1 MAFNLRA
8 IGTALASL
16 ALVCGVSAAQ
26 AETTAAP
33 ASDPISDGAA
43 IYATFQS
50 DVSDVRERPLASASD
65 IETVLTNLGGQN
77 PDKLSSGWLA
87 YSAMITAQDPE
98 YRASIRDIASFYGEE
113 SLRLGLRNDVR
124 YARTLDGG
132 TDAVTAA
139 LGATEADSRRLSGAG
154 AYVKEQ
160 AYSLQ
165 GTSWAKARVPDTD
178 ALING
183 MRTMAISGRPVRSE
197 ITRAFGQSDIDAVL
211 RNAAGNSTDS
221 LWDGLTEAA
230 GAVKF
235 PDLSLGYAGRDTRI
249 RAGKE
254 PVADKIATLAA
265 YRILGTDETSAA
277 DMRTALKER
286 STKNCLNMAQLNL
299 HQCVAAAHK
308 QYEVPFCIGEHALTD
323 VGECIGE
330 VTQ

>member
-1 MAFNLRA
+1 MAFNPRA
-8 IGTALASL
+8 IGTALASV
-16 ALVCGVSAAQ
+16 AIICGVSAAQ
-26 AETTAAP
+26 AGAGA
-33 ASDPISDGAA
+33 ASDPDPISEGAA
-43 IYATFQS
+43 VYATFHS
-50 DVSDVRERPLASASD
+50 DVSDVRNRPLASASD
-65 IETVLTNLGGQN
+65 IETTLTNLGGQN

-87 YSAMITAQDPE
+87 YSAMITAQDPK
-98 YRASIRDIASFYGEE
+98 YRESVRDIASFYGEE

-132 TDAVTAA
+132 TDAVTSA

-165 GTSWAKARVPDTD
+165 GTSWAKARVPNTD
-178 ALING
+178 ALINR
-183 MRTMAISGRPVRSE
+183 MRTTAIAGRPVPSE
-197 ITRAFGQSDIDAVL
+197 INTAFGQTDIDAIL
-211 RNAAGNSTDS
+211 SRAAGNSSES
-221 LWDGLTEAA
+221 LWDGVTEAA

-235 PDLSLGYAGRDTRI
+235 PDLSLGYSGRDPRI

-265 YRILGTDETSAA
+265 YRILGAEETSAA
-277 DMRTALKER
+277 DMRNALKER
-286 STKNCLNMAQLNL
+286 TTKNCLNMAQLNL

-323 VGECIGE
+323 VGECIGD

>member
-1 MAFNLRA
+1 MAINPRA

-16 ALVCGVSAAQ
+16 AIVCGVSAAQ
-26 AETTAAP
+26 SGDG
-33 ASDPISDGAA
+33 SDRRSDAITDGAA
-43 IYATFQS
+43 VYATFHS
-50 DVSDVRERPLASASD
+50 DVSDVRNTPLASASD
-65 IETVLTNLGGQN
+65 IETTLTNLGGQN

-87 YSAMITAQDPE
+87 YSAMITAQDPK
-98 YRASIRDIASFYGEE
+98 YRESVRDIASFYGED

-132 TDAVTAA
+132 TNAVTSS
-139 LGATEADSRRLSGAG
+139 LGATEADRRRLEGAG

-165 GTSWAKARVPDTD
+165 GAGWAKARVANTD
-178 ALING
+178 ALINR
-183 MRTMAISGRPVRSE
+183 MRTTSIGGRPVRSE
-197 ITRAFGQSDIDAVL
+197 ITQAFGESDIDAVL
-211 RNAAGNSTDS
+211 SQAAGNSAES
-221 LWDGLTEAA
+221 LWDGVTTAA
-230 GAVKF
+230 GAVSF
-235 PDLSLGYAGRDTRI
+235 PNLSLGYTGRDARI

-254 PVADKIATLAA
+254 PIADKIATLAA
-265 YRILGTDETSAA
+265 YRILGADNTPAA
-277 DMRTALKER
+277 DMRLALKER

-323 VGECIGE
+323 VGECIGD